1 MKNLCNIVLLLIF
14 AIASI
19 GVPLHKHFCHG
30 KVIEIGITAKKCFSG
45 EKEKSDCCSDE
56 TTVVGFDEQV
66 FQKENTVSFD
76 IQPIVADILQYS
88 IAFEPAIT
96 TLLFPHTYQSNAPPE
111 RLFAKY
117 SQRLFYS

>member
-1 MKNLCNIVLLLIF
+1 MKHLCNIIVLFVF

-30 KVIEIGITAKKCFSG
+30 KVIDIGITAKKCFSG

-66 FQKENTVSFD
+66 FQKENILAFD
-76 IQPIVADILQYS
+76 IQVYVVTSLQHYTS
-88 IAFEPAIT
+88 LELKTPVF
-96 TLLFPHTYQSNAPPE
+96 LFPHTYESNAPPE
-111 RLFAKY
+111 QLFAKY